1 MEEAKGLIHFYFGYG
16 KGKTTAAMG
25 LALRACGYGKKVVI
39 VQFLKNTQSGEIMH
53 FSALDNVTILR
64 GTAASRF
71 YDDMS
76 PEEKAETAL
85 IQEKNLEKAISLV
98 KDGECDML
106 ILDEA
111 VDAYQMGLL
120 NAEMF
125 EDLIKNKP
133 PELELV
139 ITGHKR
145 ENWLIQEADYVTE
158 MVKLKHPYEKGIKA
172 RKGIEF

>member
-1 MEEAKGLIHFYFGYG
+1 MEQEYGVTIVNRDTELKIVGEPEQVVPAKAVVDSL
-16 KGKTTAAMG
+16 
-25 LALRACGYGKKVVI
+25 LALAAR
-39 VQFLKNTQSGEIMH
+39 GEQI
-53 FSALDNVTILR
+53 SQQNVN
-64 GTAASRF
+64 
-71 YDDMS
+71 YV
-76 PEEKAETAL
+76 
-85 IQEKNLEKAISLV
+85 ISLV
-98 KDGECDML
+98 KDGGCDML

-125 EDLIKNKP
+125 EDFIKNKP
-133 PELELV
+133 PELELI